1 MMLILL
7 FVLST
12 ISFILIFVLPIIQ
25 KKNLGKLYTIFTLIQ
40 GGSIGAIFG
49 LLAVLLIK
57 GRTLG

>member
-25 KKNLGKLYTIFTLIQ
+25 KKNLGKLYTILSLTQ
-40 GGSIGAIFG
+40 GGIVGAIFG